1 MERGTKATGPASIN
15 KFYVVI
21 SGSNNVSVI
30 DGSNNTVIATTKILT
45 PLLLG
50 GVNITI
56 LFYLIHFQ
64 TR

>member
-15 KFYVVI
+15 KFYVVN

-30 DGSNNTVIATTKILT
+30 GGSNNTVIATTKILT
-45 PLLLG
+45 SLLLG